1 MGKQKNNLFSQKVI
15 KILQSGMRTQTFG
28 ISAILFGM
36 CVLLSIISPFFFTSR
51 NFLNILLQTSINTI
65 VAVGETFVILTAGID
80 LGVGSVVA
88 LSGVFLG
95 GAMKAGWL
103 IPFAVMVGIAVGSLT
118 GFFNGVIIAKGRVPP
133 FVATLGMMSMARG
146 LALIYTKGQSIYVFP
161 QSFLKFFGTGY
172 LWIIPMPAVIAI
184 TTVVISHYILSQTRF
199 GRYIYAIGGNIE
211 AAKLSGINVN
221 KILILVYT
229 CAGITYALGGAVL
242 TGRLNSAQPIG
253 GVGYE
258 LDAIAAAV
266 IGGAS
271 LMGGRGTVWGTVF
284 GALIMGVLRNG
295 LNLLNVSCYIQQCFI
310 GLIIII
316 AVLIDQS
323 RKITKD

>member
-1 MGKQKNNLFSQKVI
+1 MEKRKNNLFSRKVI
-15 KILQSGMRTQTFG
+15 KILQSGMRNQTFG

-36 CVLLSIISPFFFTSR
+36 CLLLSIISPYFLTSR

-95 GAMKAGWL
+95 GAMKAGWA
-103 IPFAVMVGIAVGSLT
+103 IPLAVMIGIAVGAFA
-118 GFFNGVIIAKGRVPP
+118 GFSNGVIIAKGRVPP

-146 LALIYTKGQSIYVFP
+146 LALIFTKGQSIYVFP
-161 QSFLKFFGTGY
+161 QSFLKFFGTGN

-184 TTVVISHYILSQTRF
+184 TTVVIGHYILSQTRF
-199 GRYIYAIGGNIE
+199 GRYIYAIGGNLE
-211 AAKLSGINVN
+211 AAKLSGINVH
-221 KILILVYT
+221 KILISVYIY
-229 CAGITYALGGAVL
+229 AGITYALGGAVL

-258 LDAIAAAV
+258 LDAIAAVV
-266 IGGAS
+266 IGGTS
-271 LMGGRGTVWGTVF
+271 LSGGRGTVWGTVF

-295 LNLLNVSCYIQQCFI
+295 LNLLNVSSYIQQCFI

-323 RKITKD
+323 RKKIT

>member
-1 MGKQKNNLFSQKVI
+1 MEKQENNLFSQKVI
-15 KILQSGMRTQTFG
+15 KILQSGMITQTFG

-36 CVLLSIISPFFFTSR
+36 CVLLSIVSPFFFTSR

-95 GAMKAGWL
+95 GAMKASWPIL
-103 IPFAVMVGIAVGSLT
+103 FALMIGIAVGSLT
-118 GFFNGVIIAKGRVPP
+118 GFFNGVVIAKGRVPP

-172 LWIIPMPAVIAI
+172 LWIIPMPGVIAI
-184 TTVVISHYILSQTRF
+184 TVVVISYYILSQTRF
-199 GRYIYAIGGNIE
+199 GRYIYAIGSNIE

-221 KILILVYT
+221 KILISVYT
-229 CAGITYALGGAVL
+229 YAGITYALGGAVL

-258 LDAIAAAV
+258 LDAIAAVV
-266 IGGAS
+266 IGGTS
-271 LMGGRGTVWGTVF
+271 LSGGRGTVWGTVF
-284 GALIMGVLRNG
+284 GALFMGVLRNG
-295 LNLLNVSCYIQQCFI
+295 LNLLNVSSYVQQFFI

-323 RKITKD
+323 RKKIT